1 MKTRIT
7 AIIGLII
14 LVVLVVWVSL
24 YVMADKWSA
33 NQQKADIPAPVA
45 TSTLAT
51 TTRGVS
57 TTDSAQAP
65 ALPVEESGS
74 RVVSIG
80 DSVTIGRITIAP
92 EEIVE
97 DSRCPLGVMCIQ
109 AGRLRVLAQISAVST
124 STEHIFLLGE
134 PFIFGDTTITLT
146 LSDPL
151 KRRDVTLE
159 PSDYQLTFK
168 VEKQKVIYA
177 NASAD
182 VIQVVTPLPGAVVGK
197 QFSVNG
203 SARGTWYFE
212 GSFPI
217 EVDGANGAPIATV
230 VAKASGDWMAS
241 EFVPF
246 TASVT
251 LPDSYMG
258 PATVLLKK
266 DNPSGLPDKDALI
279 AFPIT
284 VEY

>member
-7 AIIGLII
+7 AIVALII

-24 YVMADKWSA
+24 YVMADKTA
-33 NQQKADIPAPVA
+33 QNQDSLKAPEL
-45 TSTLAT
+45 TAT
-51 TTRGVS
+51 TTQPEAS
-57 TTDSAQAP
+57 TTDSTLAP
-65 ALPVEESGS
+65 ALPLEESGS

-80 DSVTIGRITIAP
+80 DSATVGKITIAP

-109 AGRLRVLAQISAVST
+109 AGRLRVLAQIAAVST

-134 PFIFGDTTITLT
+134 PFVFGDTTITMVLAE
-146 LSDPL
+146 PL
-151 KRRDVTLE
+151 KRKEVSLE

-168 VEKQKVIYA
+168 VEKQSFIYA
-177 NASAD
+177 NASLD
-182 VIQVVTPLPGAVVGK
+182 LIQVTTPFPGAVVGK
-197 QFSVNG
+197 QFSVIG
-203 SARGTWYFE
+203 RARGVWYFE

-217 EVDGANGAPIATV
+217 EIDGANGAPIATG
-230 VAKASGDWMAS
+230 VAKASGDWMTNA
-241 EFVPF
+241 FVPF

-251 LPDSYMG
+251 LPDTYTG

-266 DNPSGLPDKDALI
+266 DNPSGLPDKDALV
-279 AFPIT
+279 AFPVT